1 MRTVYALRGAVAAL
15 AALLIAGCAPE
26 QDGWR
31 LTNITGLMPE
41 LAFTL
46 TDHEGEQV
54 TGDDFQGRPV
64 LMYFGYTHCPDVCPT
79 TLATVRRALGRLEP
93 GGEQVRVLFVTVDPD
108 RDDRATLDRYVN
120 AFGPQF
126 VGLRGNPGQLKDL
139 TRRYRVV
146 YNRDKPDEDGDYLVA
161 HSSAL
166 FVFDR
171 QGQPRLVARPDDDAE
186 AIAADLKRLLADT

>member
-1 MRTVYALRGAVAAL
+1 MKARHRLKATVTAVIV
-15 AALLIAGCAPE
+15 LILTGCAPD

-46 TDHEGEQV
+46 TDDTGETV
-54 TGDDFQGRPV
+54 TAADFRGRPV

-79 TLATVRRALGRLEP
+79 TLATIRRALGRLDAGAER
-93 GGEQVRVLFVTVDPD
+93 VRVLFVTVDPA
-108 RDDRATLDRYVN
+108 RDDRKVLHRYVN

-126 VGLRGNPGQLKDL
+126 VGLRGTPDQLHDL

-146 YNRDKPDEDGDYLVA
+146 YNRDQPDPAGRYQVA
-161 HSSAL
+161 HSSAV
-166 FVFDR
+166 FAFDR
-171 QGQPRLVARPDDDAE
+171 QGEPRLVARPGDSAE
-186 AIAADLKRLLADT
+186 AIARDLRRLLASG

>member
-1 MRTVYALRGAVAAL
+1 MKGMARLAGTVAAVATL
-15 AALLIAGCAPE
+15 FLMGCAPD

-46 TDHEGEQV
+46 TDHNGERV
-54 TGDDFQGRPV
+54 TGESFRGRPV
-64 LMYFGYTHCPDVCPT
+64 LMYFVYTHCPDVCPT
-79 TLATVRRALGRLEP
+79 TLATVRRALGRLEK
-93 GGEQVRVLFVTVDPD
+93 GADKVRVLFVTVDPD
-108 RDDRATLDRYVN
+108 RDDRATLSRYVN

-126 VGLRGNPGQLKDL
+126 VGLRGQPEQLKAL

-146 YNRDKPDEDGDYLVA
+146 YNRDKPDADGDYRVA

-171 QGQPRLVARPDDDAE
+171 KGRPRLVARPDDDAA
-186 AIAADLKRLLADT
+186 AIAADLNRLLAET

>member
-1 MRTVYALRGAVAAL
+1 MRTVHALRGAVAAL
-15 AALLIAGCAPE
+15 AAFLIVGCAPE

-41 LAFTL
+41 LTFTL
-46 TDHEGEQV
+46 TDHTGEAA
-54 TGDDFQGRPV
+54 TGEDFRGGPV

-79 TLATVRRALGRLEP
+79 TLATVRSALGQLNNEAS
-93 GGEQVRVLFVTVDPD
+93 QVTVLFVTVDPE
-108 RDDRATLDRYVN
+108 RDTRGALSRYVN

-126 VGLRGNPGQLKDL
+126 VGLRGKPSQLKDL

-146 YNRDKPDEDGDYLVA
+146 YNRDKPDADGDYLVA

-171 QGQPRLVARPDDDAE
+171 EGRPRLVARPDDDAE
-186 AIAADLKRLLADT
+186 AIASDLSRLLADT